1 MNKGRNIFLL
11 MITLVC
17 ISFLSFL
24 MLFESDRKEGVVDDV
39 RFYQISVDDR
49 IYTYEFYFEKGD
61 KVSAEVFENAE
72 GVYEVTIDK
81 YDYKYFVSGTNRDNA
96 LVQSVLL
103 PNAGDDGVIES
114 NPHRLYT
121 KDFFVTMMFGKEDL
135 LAFWQA
141 VVVFVIGIIGGLI
154 IMYAEEIWHIVKR
167 KDKDD
172 YPKWEELTIY
182 KRIGVGVIIGAV
194 VLLIVFLAF

>member
-17 ISFLSFL
+17 ISILSFL

-39 RFYQISVDDR
+39 RYYQTSVDDR
-49 IYTYEFYFEKGD
+49 IYSYEFYFEKGD
-61 KVSAEVFENAE
+61 MVTAEVFENAD
-72 GVYEVTIDK
+72 GAFEVTIDK
-81 YDYKYFVSGTNRDNA
+81 WDYKYTVVGTNRDNA
-96 LVQSVLL
+96 TVKAELL
-103 PNAGDDGVIES
+103 PGAEVDGVIDK
-114 NPHRLYT
+114 NPFGLYT
-121 KDFFVTMMFGKEDL
+121 KDFFITMMFGKADL

-141 VVVFVIGIIGGLI
+141 VVVFAIGVVGALFIL
-154 IMYAEEIWHIVKR
+154 YAEEIWHIVKK

-182 KRIGVGVIIGAV
+182 KRIGVGIIVGAV
-194 VLLIVFLAF
+194 VLLIVFLIV